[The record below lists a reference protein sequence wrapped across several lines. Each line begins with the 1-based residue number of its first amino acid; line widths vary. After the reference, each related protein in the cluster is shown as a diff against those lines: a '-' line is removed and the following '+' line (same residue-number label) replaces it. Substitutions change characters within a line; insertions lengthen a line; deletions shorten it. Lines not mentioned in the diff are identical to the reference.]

1 MRRFY
6 LIIVAILACL
16 TLSLARHR
24 NQASFSSVFGSTR
37 NIGEKYHPRR
47 MNEKKIENEV
57 VSSIPL
63 GIYEPP
69 IEEEDVEYSQLHS
82 LDASSPTLS
91 PSIRPTSAPT
101 PAPPPPC
108 ITNESDIAYVNGL
121 ISATQTFYNCLQNIA
136 DPMNIPTFYNGKFN
150 GIMNIYSNIQLNNLH
165 QVTQE

>member
-6 LIIVAILACL
+6 SIIVVILAFL
-16 TLSLARHR
+16 KLSLAKHR

-47 MNEKKIENEV
+47 MNEKKIENE
-57 VSSIPL
+57 IHPL
-63 GIYEPP
+63 DG
-69 IEEEDVEYSQLHS
+69 
-82 LDASSPTLS
+82 SSPILS

-101 PAPPPPC
+101 SAPPPPC
-108 ITNESDIAYVNGL
+108 ITNESDIVYVNGL
-121 ISATQTFYNCLQNIA
+121 ISATQTFYNCLQSIA

-165 QVTQE
+165 QVILQPNNNDTLPSSYLFLC